1 MKLISLFTFLFFIN
15 NAEATSFV
23 DTLGKKYGKTSGCTK
38 ASVINKKKGTNPS
51 SIESNL
57 SKKLNIKKN

>member
-23 DTLGKKYGKTSGCTK
+23 DTLGKKYGKTSGCTN
-38 ASVINKKKGTNPS
+38 ASVINKKGTYSS

-57 SKKLNIKKN
+57 SKKFNTKKN

>member
-1 MKLISLFTFLFFIN
+1 MKLISLFAFLFFIN

-38 ASVINKKKGTNPS
+38 ASVNNKKKGANSS
-51 SIESNL
+51 SIETYL
-57 SKKLNIKKN
+57 SKKFNTKKN